1 MRPAAVRRR
10 RPNSESTTRPAEFA
24 GAPEATQQPIG
35 AVRADKAVI
44 FLTGACAALA
54 LSACGGGGSPAV
66 AAAPVSSERTVEVL
80 SLPRN
85 CVVEMGGEYLGA
97 TPLKISVPT
106 TPDGR
111 WQGPPSVVHSISVS
125 TPNNR
130 FVETKKWRGG
140 DPVPQRLLFRP
151 PYTQQ

>member
-1 MRPAAVRRR
+1 M
-10 RPNSESTTRPAEFA
+10 TRLVGVA
-24 GAPEATQQPIG
+24 
-35 AVRADKAVI
+35 I
-44 FLTGACAALA
+44 FACAAATLVG
-54 LSACGGGGSPAV
+54 CGGAPSAV
-66 AAAPVSSERTVEVL
+66 TAAAVPAERTIEIL

-85 CVVEMGGEYLGA
+85 CVVEMSGEYMGA
-97 TPLKISVPT
+97 TPLKVSVPA

-111 WQGPPSVVHSISVS
+111 WQGPPSAVHAISVS

-151 PYTQQ
+151 PYAQQ

>member
-1 MRPAAVRRR
+1 VTHIR
-10 RPNSESTTRPAEFA
+10 S
-24 GAPEATQQPIG
+24 IL
-35 AVRADKAVI
+35 
-44 FLTGACAALA
+44 FLFGACAAA
-54 LSACGGGGSPAV
+54 FNAGCGGGAPPV
-66 AAAPVSSERTVEVL
+66 AAPAAVPAERTIEIL

-85 CVVEMGGEYLGA
+85 CVVEMAGEYMGA
-97 TPLKISVPT
+97 TPLKISVPA

-111 WQGPPSVVHSISVS
+111 WQGSPATVHAISVS

-151 PYTQQ
+151 PYAQP